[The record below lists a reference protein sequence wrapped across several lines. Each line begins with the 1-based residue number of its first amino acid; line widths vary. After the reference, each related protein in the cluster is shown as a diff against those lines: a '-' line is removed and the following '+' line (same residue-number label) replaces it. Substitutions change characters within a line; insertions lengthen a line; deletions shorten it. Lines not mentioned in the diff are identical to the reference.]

1 MAAQVPRESVIGY
14 CPVINAPPTELSA
27 NHEALQNAADMGR
40 LLPQV
45 SADHFHVNLLW
56 ANSDFSRIIM
66 SKFICELLFNS
77 LLIESNRQ

>member
-45 SADHFHVNLLW
+45 SADLFHVNLLW

-66 SKFICELLFNS
+66 SKIYM
-77 LLIESNRQ
+77 